1 MASLMDFDAGI
12 VLGHPLAVPPAA
24 AAAGGAPPMGHPP
37 PPFQGGAAF
46 APVPPLLPLGEVSS
60 FPSRSPSS
68 SPHWISDENFS
79 VLEEMLRRDHLYP
92 LLPPDAIH
100 LRHRP
105 VLCEWVADLG
115 TDFGLTPNTTNL
127 AILYC
132 DRVLAAV
139 VVPKTSLQLVAVCCV
154 LIAGEQRGEEGEGPR
169 PRVRVRG
176 KGRFGGERRERGEQP
191 TPVPFPLPP

>member
-1 MASLMDFDAGI
+1 M
-12 VLGHPLAVPPAA
+12 
-24 AAAGGAPPMGHPP
+24 
-37 PPFQGGAAF
+37 
-46 APVPPLLPLGEVSS
+46 
-60 FPSRSPSS
+60 
-68 SPHWISDENFS
+68 
-79 VLEEMLRRDHLYP
+79 
-92 LLPPDAIH
+92 
-100 LRHRP
+100 
-105 VLCEWVADLG
+105 G